1 MQEFCPLLPSR
12 DIANEEKIHEGEL
25 APDERI
31 FYQKDAVKID
41 SDH

>member
-1 MQEFCPLLPSR
+1 MPEFCPLLP
-12 DIANEEKIHEGEL
+12 IANEEKIHAGEL

-31 FYQKDAVKID
+31 FYQKDAEKTD